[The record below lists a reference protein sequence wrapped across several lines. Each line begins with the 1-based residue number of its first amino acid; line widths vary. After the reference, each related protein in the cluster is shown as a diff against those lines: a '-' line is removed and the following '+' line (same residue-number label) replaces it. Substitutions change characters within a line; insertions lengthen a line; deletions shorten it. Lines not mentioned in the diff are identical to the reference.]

1 MGYLRLILALLVLLS
16 HAGWRVAGLNPGV
29 AAVIG
34 FYLISGYVM
43 AALVRAH
50 YNVPQRI
57 QWFYADRL
65 LRLAPQ
71 YLLYAALGALL
82 WVWLRAQ
89 AAPGAPSFTPFL
101 KNDPSS
107 MDWFNN
113 LLVVP
118 LNYYMVNGS
127 DQFALVPPAWSLGA
141 ELQFYLLAPV
151 MLLWPRVGVVLAL
164 TTLGVHAMA
173 LMHWIHTDWFGYRL
187 IPGVLWVFAL
197 GMLLFA
203 WQRSRPLWAHA
214 LALAAPLLALG
225 VYLLLRRHGLHA
237 APFHQEVLLGWG
249 LGVPLVH
256 WLGLVGMQSRMPKDE
271 TRNSARLHRRANA
284 LSGDA
289 SYGVFLNHFLLIW
302 CAQAAGWQPDVS
314 QPGNAGHVGLVLLA
328 CASVPLAVASQRYVE
343 TPMLILRRRIRAVHL
358 T

>member
-16 HAGWRVAGLNPGV
+16 HAGCRVAGLNPGV
-29 AAVIG
+29 TAVIG

-43 AALVRAH
+43 AGLVRAH
-50 YNVPQRI
+50 YNAPQRMH
-57 QWFYADRL
+57 WFYADRL

-71 YLLYAALGALL
+71 YFTYALLAALL
-82 WVWLRAQ
+82 WAWLRTQ
-89 AAPGAPSFTPFL
+89 AAPGAPPLSPFL
-101 KNDPSS
+101 KNDPSWV
-107 MDWFNN
+107 DWLNN

-127 DQFALVPPAWSLGA
+127 EQFALVPPAWSLGA
-141 ELQFYLLAPV
+141 ELQFYLLAPA

-164 TTLGVHAMA
+164 VTLGVHVMA
-173 LMHWIHTDWFGYRL
+173 LVHWLHTDWYGYRL
-187 IPGVLWVFAL
+187 IPGVLWVFGM

-203 WQRSRPLWAHA
+203 WQRSRPRWADA

-237 APFHQEVLLGWG
+237 VPFHQEVLLGWG

-256 WLGLVGMQSRMPKDE
+256 WLGLVGMPTKQQVS
-271 TRNSARLHRRANA
+271 TLQHRAHTLA
-284 LSGDA
+284 GDA

-302 CAQAAGWQPDVS
+302 CAQTLGWQPDVS
-314 QPGNAGHVGLVLLA
+314 QPGHAGPVGLVLLA
-328 CASVPLAVASQRYVE
+328 CASVAVAVASQRYIEQPV
-343 TPMLILRRRIRAVHL
+343 LKLRRRIR
-358 T
+358 TMQT